1 MVCILAKDP
10 VTAKSPAYHDH
21 LLHRILLNL
30 LNATLRP
37 LTHSIFAASNT
48 SSAMNADPLAF
59 LQRERR
65 QRSKAVGVPVTST
78 EHRFLAARSRAA
90 MVGRERL
97 HLLRNRRFADSP
109 LEGGGFEPSVPRRRQ
124 SPPWPLNLLQQLNF
138 PGVVCSERCRGPQKN
153 SDRIGGFEKGEF
165 ERNSARRS
173 GRVPVRAECRHTKS
187 ALRRSTRTSRF
198 RFKEGPET
206 CRGNGLS

>member
-1 MVCILAKDP
+1 MTSSGLPGSHRTAPFPAVIVPDLPFLSVMVCILAKDP

-109 LEGGGFEPSVPRRRQ
+109 LEGGGFEPSVPRSGHRR
-124 SPPWPLNLLQQLNF
+124 LGRLICCRRAF
-138 PGVVCSERCRGPQKN
+138 RCRLF
-153 SDRIGGFEKGEF
+153 RL
-165 ERNSARRS
+165 S
-173 GRVPVRAECRHTKS
+173 GA
-187 ALRRSTRTSRF
+187 
-198 RFKEGPET
+198 
-206 CRGNGLS
+206 